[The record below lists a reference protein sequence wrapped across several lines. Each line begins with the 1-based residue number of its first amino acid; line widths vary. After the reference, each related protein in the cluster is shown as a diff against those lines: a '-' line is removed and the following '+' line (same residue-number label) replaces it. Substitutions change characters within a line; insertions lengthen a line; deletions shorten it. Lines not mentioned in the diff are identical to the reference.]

1 MSYRIKI
8 TSEYDGKVTEK
19 KAKNLKE
26 VIQILTDH
34 IAHKLGDD
42 VQIEKKQTQG
52 LFKGNWET
60 FWLW

>member
-42 VQIEKKQTQG
+42 VQI
-52 LFKGNWET
+52 
-60 FWLW
+60 